1 MSSRGEDEDEAMR
14 ASREHEEF
22 VRDLVDPPGMRAI
35 REQQERLRDLI
46 DPPGMRAM
54 REQQERLRDLVDP
67 PGMRSVRE
75 HQELLRDL
83 IDPPALRSIHEQQ
96 KLLRTLVGSQ
106 VEASEDAFRRSVEV
120 LGRGAGLV
128 EAALRLGHS
137 DDYALSAGM
146 AALGISK
153 LATTAPQPFF
163 LGVQEFVQTGLD
175 FLEQPL
181 DEAPTSLLAH
191 VPAELFRAL
200 DLDSALQ
207 STSESP
213 VVAERAGLAAQTS
226 DELEA
231 LLESREPELVS
242 ILRGARQAVHS
253 QNADKARHVCI
264 SLREMLGHALRRLA
278 PDQAV
283 GAWTAAPAHYHQG
296 RPTRRARLE
305 FLYSSIDDV
314 QLRRL
319 VAADI
324 HAATELFDVLSQGA
338 HVASMGASDA
348 ALMLLATRAEGVL
361 LFLMRVTA
369 PRGGNA

>member
-1 MSSRGEDEDEAMR
+1 MMG
-14 ASREHEEF
+14 
-22 VRDLVDPPGMRAI
+22 GMRT
-35 REQQERLRDLI
+35 
-46 DPPGMRAM
+46 
-54 REQQERLRDLVDP
+54 V
-67 PGMRSVRE
+67 
-75 HQELLRDL
+75 
-83 IDPPALRSIHEQQ
+83 
-96 KLLRTLVGSQ
+96 
-106 VEASEDAFRRSVEV
+106 
-120 LGRGAGLV
+120 
-128 EAALRLGHS
+128 
-137 DDYALSAGM
+137 
-146 AALGISK
+146 
-153 LATTAPQPFF
+153 PQPVF
-163 LGVQEFVQTGLD
+163 LGVQEFVQTGLH

-213 VVAERAGLAAQTS
+213 AVAERAGRAAQTS

-283 GAWTAAPAHYHQG
+283 GAWTADPTHYHQG

-305 FLYSSIDDV
+305 FLYSSMMMFSY
-314 QLRRL
+314 
-319 VAADI
+319 A
-324 HAATELFDVLSQGA
+324 G
-338 HVASMGASDA
+338 
-348 ALMLLATRAEGVL
+348 
-361 LFLMRVTA
+361 
-369 PRGGNA
+369 